1 MKEWINISLH
11 LLLAKKLRSTNYCFG
26 FLRFLS
32 VTEASVLKCLIY
44 TIVPKFLL
52 LIIKFL
58 RENYVAFL
66 K

>member
-1 MKEWINISLH
+1 MKEQINIFLH
-11 LLLAKKLRSTNYCFG
+11 FLLAKRLRSTNYCFG

-32 VTEASVLKCLIY
+32 VTGASILKCLIY

-58 RENYVAFL
+58 RENYVAFH